1 MAAGHTMRAGSGWQY
16 AFTDMALILFMVS
29 AAALAKAPQPA
40 KAAPP
45 RPIASVPELADPV
58 GLWRPAPG
66 APALAEWLAG
76 QSRDPRQR
84 LTIVAHYAGA
94 DAAPASARAAALLR
108 ETAGAAG
115 PVRLVVEPGD
125 ADEIAAAITWD
136 AGEAPAAKTPAN
148 ESPKP

>member
-1 MAAGHTMRAGSGWQY
+1 MPAGFNMRAGSGWQY

-29 AAALAKAPQPA
+29 AAGLVKRPQVA
-40 KAAPP
+40 KAATP
-45 RPIASVPELADPV
+45 RPITTAPELANPV

-66 APALAEWLAG
+66 APALSEWLAG

-94 DAAPASARAAALLR
+94 DAAPISARAAALLR

-115 PVRLVVEPGD
+115 PVRLVVEPGE

-136 AGEAPAAKTPAN
+136 AGEAPAASALTN

>member
-1 MAAGHTMRAGSGWQY
+1 MAGGFNMRAGSGWQY

-29 AAALAKAPQPA
+29 AAALAKAPQIA
-40 KAAPP
+40 KADAS
-45 RPIASVPELADPV
+45 RPITSAPELADPV

-66 APALAEWLAG
+66 APALGEWLAG

-84 LTIVAHYAGA
+84 LTIVAHYAGT

-136 AGEAPAAKTPAN
+136 AGEVAPAKALTN

>member
-1 MAAGHTMRAGSGWQY
+1 MATRYNMRAGSGWQY

-29 AAALAKAPQPA
+29 AAALAKAPQAA

-45 RPIASVPELADPV
+45 PRPIVSAPELANPV

-84 LTIVAHYAGA
+84 LTIVAHYAGI

-108 ETAGAAG
+108 ETAGTAG

-136 AGEAPAAKTPAN
+136 AGEAAPVK